1 MAASTIVKGLSQ
13 LLARNV
19 GARIPTRLTE
29 SFPSNMG
36 TGPQSFN
43 QPLKLR
49 EFAAKQ
55 IEQLGPE
62 DAAKIIGEG
71 EEGLPSLLYHITK
84 AESDK
89 PFKKFKW
96 RQQGEAAEKAR
107 TEGLQV
113 QPGGFGISDYGDFLS
128 TTLNPHS
135 PFITSYGIHDKSRT
149 LIGLGKVNKLFDFTN
164 KKHVDSIIKPL
175 EKKDLKHLEKSFPK
189 YKKKLEKDLK
199 DFRKKM
205 LDRNIINLERG
216 RGVTPEELEPFIRDQ
231 ENFLRKQIK
240 ELNLDKKKKEIQ
252 DRWKRARN
260 EIEVGGWKA
269 IENEHIKDQMR
280 KLGYDAFTT
289 HEGGTNVMLFNP
301 NEQFIPLFDPLKKKS
316 VGFSTGGG
324 LSNLNEKV

>member
-1 MAASTIVKGLSQ
+1 MVASAIAKGLSQ
-13 LLARNV
+13 VLARNV

-29 SFPSNMG
+29 SFPSNMI

-62 DAAKIIGEG
+62 DASKIIGEG
-71 EEGLPSLLYHITK
+71 KEGLPSLLYHITK

-96 RQQGEAAEKAR
+96 RKQGEEAEKAR
-107 TEGLQV
+107 IEGLQI
-113 QPGGFGISDYGDFLS
+113 QPGGIYGGTPDSNDFLS

-135 PFITSYGIHDKSRT
+135 PFITSYGVRDKSRT
-149 LIGLGKVNKLFDFTN
+149 LVGLGKVNKLFDFTN
-164 KKHVDSIIKPL
+164 KKHVDSIVKPL
-175 EKKDLKHLEKSFPK
+175 EKKDLKHLEKSLPK
-189 YKKKLEKDLK
+189 YKKKLEKDLEQFLEDVKPGGFYSKRNLPIPDKQFIKSQK
-199 DFRKKM
+199 DFFRKK
-205 LDRNIINLERG
+205 
-216 RGVTPEELEPFIRDQ
+216 
-231 ENFLRKQIK
+231 IK

-252 DRWKRARN
+252 DRWKRVRD

-269 IENEHIKDQMR
+269 LENENIKDQMK

-301 NEQFIPLFDPLKKKS
+301 NEQFVPLFDPLKKKS

-324 LSNLNEKV
+324 LSSLNERLI

>member
-1 MAASTIVKGLSQ
+1 
-13 LLARNV
+13 
-19 GARIPTRLTE
+19 
-29 SFPSNMG
+29 MG

-199 DFRKKM
+199 DFRKRM
-205 LDRNIINLERG
+205 LENN
-216 RGVTPEELEPFIRDQ
+216 RGVDPAELEPFIRDQ

>member
-1 MAASTIVKGLSQ
+1 MAASAIVKGLSQ
-13 LLARNV
+13 VLARNV

-29 SFPSNMG
+29 SFPSNMI

-62 DAAKIIGEG
+62 DASKIIGEG

-96 RQQGEAAEKAR
+96 RKQGEEAEKAR
-107 TEGLQV
+107 TEGLSI
-113 QPGGFGISDYGDFLS
+113 QPGGIYGGTPDYNDFLS

-135 PFITSYGIHDKSRT
+135 PFITSYGVHDKSRT
-149 LIGLGKVNKLFDFTN
+149 LVGLGKVNKLFDFTN
-164 KKHVDSIIKPL
+164 KKHVDSIVKPL
-175 EKKDLKHLEKSFPK
+175 EKKDLKFLEERFPIHE
-189 YKKKLEKDLK
+189 KKLKKDLK
-199 DFRKKM
+199 DF
-205 LDRNIINLERG
+205 LEDIKPG
-216 RGVTPEELEPFIRDQ
+216 GFYSKRDLAPDK
-231 ENFLRKQIK
+231 EFLKSREDFLRKQIK
-240 ELNLDKKKKEIQ
+240 ELNLDKEKKSIQ
-252 DRWKRARN
+252 DRWKRVRD

-269 IENEHIKDQMR
+269 LENENIKDQMK

-289 HEGGTNVMLFNP
+289 EESGTNVMLFNP
-301 NEQFIPLFDPLKKKS
+301 NEQFVPLFDPLKKKS

-324 LSNLNEKV
+324 LSSLNERLI